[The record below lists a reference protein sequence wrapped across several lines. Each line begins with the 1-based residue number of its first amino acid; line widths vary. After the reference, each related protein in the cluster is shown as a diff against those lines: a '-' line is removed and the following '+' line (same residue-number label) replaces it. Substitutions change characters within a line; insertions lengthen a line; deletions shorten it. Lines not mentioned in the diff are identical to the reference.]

1 MDLESFER
9 RRNLPRLMYLVNT
22 SKGTSG
28 IQILN
33 FFLLKE
39 NAPDNTYLLC
49 RGNFPWDR
57 DKTHLFLQVW
67 TWGSFNYFSGRQTLC
82 SEADKWWQS
91 KQQWAWIKSLFIQK
105 ERTWGEGVSLLGP
118 APQIVTRTLRDGGRC
133 GPWRCGHSA
142 DQCSPGRGWGWIR
155 VRRNPGGL
163 QLCQGIWAFPQHL
176 PLQGSFSKCKT
187 HPVFPYKTH
196 CSQLP
201 FFHFLSHRKGWLK
214 KQKKSLI
221 PSLKT
226 IPKNSR
232 GETGNTYVQN
242 VFGKGHVG
250 LL

>member
-57 DKTHLFLQVW
+57 NKTHLFLQVW

-118 APQIVTRTLRDGGRC
+118 APQIVTGTPRGRRQMWTLALWALSRPVLAWPGVRLDSREEKPR
-133 GPWRCGHSA
+133 GPAALPGNLSLPSA
-142 DQCSPGRGWGWIR
+142 P
-155 VRRNPGGL
+155 
-163 QLCQGIWAFPQHL
+163 AFAGKLFKVQN
-176 PLQGSFSKCKT
+176 S
-187 HPVFPYKTH
+187 
-196 CSQLP
+196 
-201 FFHFLSHRKGWLK
+201 
-214 KQKKSLI
+214 
-221 PSLKT
+221 PSL
-226 IPKNSR
+226 SLQ
-232 GETGNTYVQN
+232 NTL
-242 VFGKGHVG
+242 FTTT
-250 LL
+250 LFPFLIS

>member
-39 NAPDNTYLLC
+39 NAPDDTYLLC

-57 DKTHLFLQVW
+57 DKTHLFLRVW
-67 TWGSFNYFSGRQTLC
+67 TWGSFHYFSGRQTLC
-82 SEADKWWQS
+82 FEADKWWQS
-91 KQQWAWIKSLFIQK
+91 KQQWAWVKSLSFRRK
-105 ERTWGEGVSLLGP
+105 GLGGGSLSIGP
-118 APQIVTRTLRDGGRC
+118 SSANGDSHTPGRRQTRTLALWARSR
-133 GPWRCGHSA
+133 PVLAW
-142 DQCSPGRGWGWIR
+142 PGWGRVR

-176 PLQGSFSKCKT
+176 PLQGSFLKCET

-214 KQKKSLI
+214 KKKSLI
-221 PSLKT
+221 SSLKT
-226 IPKNSR
+226 IPKNSH

-242 VFGKGHVG
+242 VFGKGRVG